1 MSSEGPDTDE
11 VGRAL
16 GLNDEQ
22 REMLR
27 EAFSKVALHQ
37 LLQVRPVELG
47 AEQTV
52 FEMPVADEAFNP
64 SGNLHG
70 GAIATLVDVTAGTAA
85 ALGSTTFEPGKNTL
99 VTADMH
105 IRYLGRAKGDWIR
118 ATAGVV
124 RSGNQLVVVECEVRD
139 TDSGKLIAVSDFA
152 AMVVPLREP
161 LRATEFSDAA
171 NPDY

>member
-1 MSSEGPDTDE
+1 MTTDE
-11 VGRAL
+11 PVDHDEMGRAL
-16 GLNDEQ
+16 GLDAEQ
-22 REMLR
+22 QELLR
-27 EAFSKVALHQ
+27 EAFSKVALHK
-37 LLQVRPVELG
+37 LLNVRPVEFSDERV
-47 AEQTV
+47 A
-52 FEMPVADEAFNP
+52 FEMPVAEEAFNP

-70 GAIATLVDVTAGTAA
+70 GAIATLVDITAGTAA

-105 IRYLGRAKGDWIR
+105 LRYLGRATGEMIR
-118 ATAGVV
+118 ATAHVV

-139 TDSGKLIAVSDFA
+139 TSSDKLIALCDFA

-161 LRATEFSDAA
+161 LRETFGDAS